1 MALRGS
7 GKAERP
13 VKEMLRGGGVD
24 FWLDGGG
31 GGGLM
36 GLLRVWGRLGWRV
49 MAGLMLSVS
58 EGDVFDGFVSDE
70 TLVLGL
76 SPAHLRRASRSVS

>member
-13 VKEMLRGGGVD
+13 VKEMLRGGGVG
-24 FWLDGGG
+24 FGLDD

-49 MAGLMLSVS
+49 VAGLMLSVS